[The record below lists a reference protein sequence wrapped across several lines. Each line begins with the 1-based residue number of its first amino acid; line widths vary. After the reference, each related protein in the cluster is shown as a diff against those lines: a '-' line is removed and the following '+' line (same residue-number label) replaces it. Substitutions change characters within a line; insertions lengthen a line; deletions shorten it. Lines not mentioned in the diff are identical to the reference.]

1 MYEVTTQELMIF
13 VVLGF
18 TLGVFVSF
26 YLTRLLEVVHTWHIV
41 DETVTQLLLMLAK
54 ISEDVHFLQEL
65 KRTHLVHS
73 NTSLE
78 AIRAFEKVDHAA
90 LTNWKE
96 SVILTIV
103 NGSPRRFRSLIP
115 FTNWDEAMRHL
126 TSALKKD

>member
-18 TLGVFVSF
+18 SLGVFVSF
-26 YLTRLLEVVHTWHIV
+26 YLTRLIEVVHTWHIV
-41 DETVTQLLLMLAK
+41 EETVGQLLLMLAK
-54 ISEDVHFLQEL
+54 ISEDVHFLHEL
-65 KRTHLVHS
+65 KKIHLVHS

-78 AIRAFEKVDHAA
+78 SIRAFEKADKAA

-103 NGSPRRFRSLIP
+103 NGAPRRFKSLIP

-126 TSALKKD
+126 TTVLKKD